1 MNLLNKN
8 VRISEKETP
17 LLSVHLGT
25 IYLVICQFFFVE
37 SVIKIY
43 LYVEI
48 FFKEKGKVRLLKAVY
63 KI

>member
-25 IYLVICQFFFVE
+25 IYLVFCQKIFAE
-37 SVIKIY
+37 SVIKVY
-43 LYVEI
+43 LYLEI
-48 FFKEKGKVRLLKAVY
+48 FFKEKEKMRLLKAVY

>member
-25 IYLVICQFFFVE
+25 IYVLFCQIFFAE
-37 SVIKIY
+37 SVIKVY

-48 FFKEKGKVRLLKAVY
+48 FFKEKEKSEAFKSC
-63 KI
+63 I

>member
-25 IYLVICQFFFVE
+25 IYLLFCQICFAE
-37 SVIKIY
+37 NVIKVY

-48 FFKEKGKVRLLKAVY
+48 FFKGKKKVRPLKAVY